1 MIVFSMAQDI
11 ILSHLLE
18 RYLANQIYT
27 YIGDILIAVNPLKTL
42 NLYGPEVSLHAV
54 IKMQNVTECC
64 HKLIH
69 KISSLY
75 YLHVC

>member
-54 IKMQNVTECC
+54 IKMQNVTDTQNFFLVLLTCMLE
-64 HKLIH
+64 
-69 KISSLY
+69 
-75 YLHVC
+75 V

>member
-42 NLYGPEVSLHAV
+42 NLYGPEVSLQAV
-54 IKMQNVTECC
+54 IKMKNVTEYAATNWYTEF
-64 HKLIH
+64 LP
-69 KISSLY
+69 
-75 YLHVC
+75 

>member
-54 IKMQNVTECC
+54 IKM
-64 HKLIH
+64 
-69 KISSLY
+69 
-75 YLHVC
+75 

>member
-54 IKMQNVTECC
+54 IKMQNVTDTQNFLLVLLTCMLE
-64 HKLIH
+64 
-69 KISSLY
+69 
-75 YLHVC
+75 V